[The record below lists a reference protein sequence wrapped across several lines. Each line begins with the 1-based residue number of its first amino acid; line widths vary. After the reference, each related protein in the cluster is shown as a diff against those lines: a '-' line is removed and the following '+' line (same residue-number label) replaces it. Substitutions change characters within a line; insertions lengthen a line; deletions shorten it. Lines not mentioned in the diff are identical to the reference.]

1 MAETA
6 SAILFLDVDGVL
18 NNEAVFRD
26 RRFGYLPIDC
36 LCVERLHRVVQE
48 TDCRIVLSSA
58 WRGGDWHE
66 RKLEAEFVFEC
77 YFGELPY
84 AERINVRHSDKST
97 KRLAGNRGGEIAEWL
112 SRHPEVTQY
121 AIVDDDGDM
130 LPEQMP
136 YFVQTSFDA
145 GLKDEH
151 VARLTALLA
160 PSRPA
165 GEKL

>member
-1 MAETA
+1 MAEKL

-18 NNEAVFRD
+18 NHRAIFLGKRS
-26 RRFGYLPIDC
+26 GPP
-36 LCVERLHRVVQE
+36 LCPAAIARLRRVV
-48 TDCRIVLSSA
+48 DLAKCSVVLSST
-58 WRGGDWHE
+58 WRTLDLYVEQLRAAGG
-66 RKLEAEFVFEC
+66 F
-77 YFGELPY
+77 P
-84 AERINVRHSDKST
+84 NPHSDWRT
-97 KRLAGNRGGEIAEWL
+97 VEMHGRVENGIIIPDPRGAEIAEWL

-145 GLKDEH
+145 GLTDEH
-151 VARLTALLA
+151 AARLTALLA

-165 GEKL
+165 GEKLP